1 MDDSPH
7 NPQAPGT
14 KTSLSTK
21 VTVIVFWGLIIT
33 GLLFATLLLKN
44 REMETREARAAL
56 ADGIAYQVD
65 QLLHERGPEQAGL
78 QALLETLLERRPDV
92 GVTVTFDEQIFGR
105 FGLEPVD
112 ADPQIFIRQLTLDD
126 DEHGQRS
133 GQVSVHFPNI
143 EKILH
148 AERSQLL
155 LSLGALLLLF
165 GIVLKGLLERVLTL
179 PIAEMVKTA
188 RRISEG
194 QMDVRFASERTD
206 EFGYL
211 AQFINHA
218 LVSVRKSELEAQRAK
233 ELAEVTLHSI
243 GDGVITTN
251 HNGRVL
257 FMNPIAQRLL
267 GMDFEDARGQF
278 LPDVMPLVDE
288 ENGSPLEHP
297 ILLCLREN
305 RTVELDTEC
314 ALLLR
319 SGLRVPI
326 ADSAAPIRD
335 RHGALRGAVMVFHD
349 VSVARNL
356 QRELSYQ
363 ASHDP
368 LTGLYNRREFD
379 REVTRALERAER
391 DGQEHTLCYLDLDQ
405 FKVVNDTCGHAAGD
419 QLLHKLTATV
429 RARLRKAD
437 VLARLGGDEFGLLL
451 VHCPLQRAM
460 EVAEGLRETVN
471 DFRFQ
476 WQGKTFQ
483 IGVSIG
489 LVELSPRI
497 GSAAEA
503 LAAADMAC
511 YAAKEDGRN
520 RVHVY
525 RPDDEELL
533 RRRAEMGMV
542 SAVQRALADDSLE
555 LFAQVIVP
563 VRETMELPHYEVL
576 VRMRDPDGKTIA
588 PGAFI
593 PAAERFQLMS
603 SIDRWV
609 VSHALELAAGQAQL
623 GQPIELS
630 INLSGQSLSEDQFL
644 DFVIREIERSG
655 VDPARLCFEI
665 TETAAINNL
674 TRAVRFMTSIRRLGC
689 HFALDDFG
697 SGMSSF
703 GYLKTLPVDLL
714 KIDGG
719 FIKRLHENAV
729 DQAMVKAI
737 QEVARLMHMKTV
749 AEFVENAAILQVLH
763 EIGIDRAQGYHLG
776 KPTPVRELFPGM
788 EGVRTSASPPALIKR
803 MGTAGAASP

>member
-1 MDDSPH
+1 MTDTVNIRASE
-7 NPQAPGT
+7 T
-14 KTSLSTK
+14 RRTSLSTK
-21 VTVIVFWGLIIT
+21 VTVIVFWGLIIA
-33 GLLFATLLLKN
+33 GLLFATLLLHN
-44 REMETREARAAL
+44 RELETRDARAAL
-56 ADGIAYQVD
+56 ADSIAYQID
-65 QLLHERGPEQAGL
+65 LQLHESTPDRDRMRS
-78 QALLETLLERRPDV
+78 LLERLLHARQDV
-92 GVTVTFDEQIFGR
+92 GIVVNLSGLSPVRHGPQYDGAQPQSFMRHLEMGVAGAQPGAGTVTV
-105 FGLEPVD
+105 LY
-112 ADPQIFIRQLTLDD
+112 
-126 DEHGQRS
+126 
-133 GQVSVHFPNI
+133 PNI
-143 EKILH
+143 EQTLH
-148 AERSQLL
+148 SERSRLL

-165 GIVLKGLLERVLTL
+165 GVILRGLLERVLTL
-179 PIAEMVKTA
+179 PMAEMVDAA

-194 QMDVRFASERTD
+194 QANVSFKSDRAD

-218 LVSVRKSELEAQRAK
+218 LQSVRKSELEAQRSK

-251 HNGRVL
+251 HNGRVKY
-257 FMNPIAQRLL
+257 MNPVAQRLL
-267 GMDFEDARGQF
+267 GVDLDDIRGQF

-288 ENGSPLEHP
+288 ETGAPLEHP
-297 ILLCLREN
+297 ILPCLREN
-305 RTVELDTEC
+305 RTVELDTDC
-314 ALLLR
+314 ALRLR
-319 SGLRVPI
+319 SGALIPI

-335 RHGALRGAVMVFHD
+335 RHGAVRGAVMVFHD

-356 QRELSYQ
+356 QHELSYQ

-379 REVTRALERAER
+379 REVQRALEFVKR

-419 QLLHKLTATV
+419 QLLHKLTAYLQSK
-429 RARLRKAD
+429 LRKAD

-451 VHCPLQRAM
+451 MHCPLQRAM
-460 EVAEGLRETVN
+460 EVAENMRETVN
-471 DFRFQ
+471 AFRFQ

-489 LVELSPRI
+489 VVELTPRI
-497 GSAAEA
+497 GSATEA

-511 YAAKEDGRN
+511 YAAKDDGRN
-520 RVHVY
+520 RIHLY
-525 RPDDEELL
+525 RPDDEDLA
-533 RRRAEMGMV
+533 RRREEMGMV
-542 SAVQRALADDSLE
+542 SAVQRALADNSLE
-555 LFAQVIVP
+555 LFAQVIAP
-563 VRETMELPHYEVL
+563 VREVMPLPHYEIL
-576 VRMRDPDGKTIA
+576 VRMRDPEGEYIS

-603 SIDRWV
+603 AIDRWV
-609 VSHALELAAGQAQL
+609 VSHAVHLAAVQAQR

-630 INLSGQSLSEDQFL
+630 INLSGQSLSEDLFL
-644 DFVIREIERSG
+644 DFVIHEIERSG
-655 VDPARLCFEI
+655 VRPEHLCFEI

-674 TRAVRFMTSIRRLGC
+674 ARAVRFMTTIRRLGC

-703 GYLKTLPVDLL
+703 GYLKSLPVDVL

-719 FIKRLHENAV
+719 FIRRVHENPV

-737 QEVARLMHMKTV
+737 REVAELMHMKTV
-749 AEFVENAAILQVLH
+749 AEFVENAEILEVLR

-776 KPTPVRELFPGM
+776 RPAPVSELFGALDGDAGM
-788 EGVRTSASPPALIKR
+788 AAPPVVLKL
-803 MGTAGAASP
+803 MSS

>member
-1 MDDSPH
+1 MADVQQPRDSGSTV
-7 NPQAPGT
+7 A
-14 KTSLSTK
+14 SLSTK
-21 VTVIVFWGLIIT
+21 ITVIVFWGLIIA

-44 REMETREARAAL
+44 REMATRDARAAL
-56 ADGIAYQVD
+56 ADSIAYQVD
-65 QLLHERGPEQAGL
+65 QFLHENEATEARLRPLLAR
-78 QALLETLLERRPDV
+78 ALEEHTEVNVAVAVDGHEIVRLGSEFRDAEPQVFTRQIDLSHDAHGRHMGVVTL
-92 GVTVTFDEQIFGR
+92 R
-105 FGLEPVD
+105 F
-112 ADPQIFIRQLTLDD
+112 R
-126 DEHGQRS
+126 
-133 GQVSVHFPNI
+133 NI
-143 EKILH
+143 EQSLH
-148 AERSQLL
+148 AERSRLL
-155 LSLGALLLLF
+155 LLLGALLLLF
-165 GIVLKGLLERVLTL
+165 GVVLKGLLERVLSR
-179 PIAEMVKTA
+179 PMAEMVDTA

-194 QMDVRFASERTD
+194 QMDARFASGRAD

-211 AQFINHA
+211 AQFINRA
-218 LVSVRKSELEAQRAK
+218 LASMRKSEREAQRAK
-233 ELAEVTLHSI
+233 DLAEVTLQSI

-251 HNGRVL
+251 RNGRVL
-257 FMNPIAQRLL
+257 FMNPVAQRLL
-267 GMDFEDARGQF
+267 EMDVEDARGQF
-278 LPDVMPLVDE
+278 LPDVMPLVE
-288 ENGSPLEHP
+288 EETGEPLEHP
-297 ILLCLREN
+297 ILPCLREN
-305 RTVELDTEC
+305 RTVELDTDC

-319 SGLRVPI
+319 SGRRIPI

-349 VSVARNL
+349 VSVARSL
-356 QRELSYQ
+356 QHELSYQ

-379 REVTRALERAER
+379 RELTRALEHAER

-405 FKVVNDTCGHAAGD
+405 FKVVNDTCGHTAGD
-419 QLLHKLTATV
+419 QLLSKLTGYL
-429 RARLRKAD
+429 RERLRKAD

-451 VHCPLQRAM
+451 VHCPLHRALD
-460 EVAEGLRETVN
+460 VAEHLRQAVN
-471 DFRFQ
+471 EFRFH

-489 LVELSPRI
+489 LVELTART

-533 RRRAEMGMV
+533 RRREEMGMV
-542 SAVQRALADDSLE
+542 SAVQRALAEGSLE
-555 LFAQVIVP
+555 LFAQIIAP
-563 VRETMELPHYEVL
+563 VREDMPLPHYEVL
-576 VRMRDPDGKTIA
+576 VRMRDPEGKPIS

-609 VSHALELAAGQAQL
+609 VGKALQLGAEQARL

-655 VDPARLCFEI
+655 VDPAHLCFEI

-703 GYLKTLPVDLL
+703 GYLKNLPVDVL

-719 FIKRLHENAV
+719 FIKRLHENPV

-737 QEVARLMHMKTV
+737 QEVARLMNMKTV
-749 AEFVENAAILQVLH
+749 AEFVENAEILDVLR
-763 EIGIDRAQGYHLG
+763 EIGVDRAQGYHLG
-776 KPTPVRELFPGM
+776 KPAPVREVFPG
-788 EGVRTSASPPALIKR
+788 AAQPPLPTLLKR
-803 MGTAGAASP
+803 VN